1 MNKKMKRF
9 GMITFILVMA
19 MVVMGCQATPPQ
31 ESMDKDEDMHSEE
44 MMDKDDEM
52 KSEEMMDKDDE
63 MKSEDVMDKD
73 DEMKSE
79 EMMDKDDEM
88 KSEEMMDKDDEMKS
102 EEMMDKDDEMKSEEM
117 MDKDD
122 DMMSEEMMND
132 GPMAPTFALMD
143 LDGNTV
149 DLAGLKGE
157 KVYVKFWASWCPICL
172 SGLDEMDTLAG
183 EMNDFKVITVV
194 APGYNGELKE
204 DEFKEWFKTR
214 GTENMTVLLDDGGQI
229 TKQFGVR
236 GYPTSV
242 FIGSDGVLVQQFPG
256 HVGAEQI
263 KTFFSEEVK

>member
-1 MNKKMKRF
+1 MNKDQKKML
-9 GMITFILVMA
+9 GMFIIG
-19 MVVMGCQATPPQ
+19 MVVMVGIIGFQFMQSGKIAHDPTDTMDGTI
-31 ESMDKDEDMHSEE
+31 SMVMEEEEMMENKTDDMALEE

-52 KSEEMMDKDDE
+52 K
-63 MKSEDVMDKD
+63 
-73 DEMKSE
+73 
-79 EMMDKDDEM
+79 
-88 KSEEMMDKDDEMKS
+88 
-102 EEMMDKDDEMKSEEM
+102 
-117 MDKDD
+117 
-122 DMMSEEMMND
+122 SEEMMND